1 MLRINSHLETIDLY
15 DLFFHIKNYKG
26 EGDTNLDVFVDKFDE
41 KNPTLNSNKFLLSS
55 SEIRIH
61 NSKFLL
67 TDENLNTP
75 KVLDFHTS

>member
-1 MLRINSHLETIDLY
+1 VKFKNDIKALDAIQINQT
-15 DLFFHIKNYKG
+15 K
-26 EGDTNLDVFVDKFDE
+26 FVDKFDE

-67 TDENLNTP
+67 A
-75 KVLDFHTS
+75 